1 MMLEIKPSQL
11 SPQYAFSPSDE
22 IFIDGRQYQYFET
35 RGSEHFFM
43 PADGNGVLQSLNNS
57 QIARWLDKGKFEHK
71 PARTYEPMST
81 VPAELLSLFSSAEK
95 ERAEC
100 REAFVL
106 AFLERFEE
114 GKVKRTDRSITDAMG
129 ELCIRAG
136 EIIQTATPTKLLA
149 KREVPEKVSARSV
162 RRWLKAYEYH
172 GLPGLY
178 DRVSDRGNYD
188 RVITDDE
195 RLLMYKSV
203 LGYLSDLKKTPAN
216 IVSDVRSAFTAE
228 NQSRKAK
235 GLPELLCPS
244 RITIRQAIAS
254 LDPHRVKLTRE
265 GKDAARRAY
274 SPVGVGIEVERP
286 MQRVEMDEQKID
298 LISLMADS
306 GLLNLLTQEEKEALG
321 LNGERARWW
330 MTVALCV
337 RTRCIIGMT
346 LSRNPTTQS
355 ALKTVEMAMRDKGI
369 WADAAG
375 ALDPWAQAGMI
386 GTLVTDCGKQ
396 FISHEFRARMHDL
409 GVNVLHTPAAAPWL
423 KPYIE
428 RVFRTFSTRL
438 MPRLSGCTFGDI
450 LRRGTSDP
458 EKKAALTYDQLSAV
472 LVRWIVDVYHNTPHE
487 GLGGETPRNCW
498 ERLTGEYGVTPPP
511 SLPRRRLIFGREIK
525 RVLQKDGVTVLGVRY
540 HSKQLA
546 QHMMHS
552 PDTEMEV
559 RWYPEDIGAVWVKIG
574 EAWCPV
580 QAVQECFRN
589 TSAQQWLMARRQLR
603 LQHQLDAHVKATTV
617 QKALDF
623 ITEQNTA
630 AMTLAG
636 VFLEDWSLERIERE
650 EQTMFTGFRVAD
662 ADDEIPVVNDESWGE
677 LLPTAADLAAIP
689 EKKSQEPQEISSA
702 AAEPVQFPVKHHPDP
717 SNEDDDGGDLLTLW
731 DK

>member
-1 MMLEIKPSQL
+1 MLDISPSPFQTR
-11 SPQYAFSPSDE
+11 YAFGPNDE

-35 RGSEHFFM
+35 RGHEHLFM
-43 PADGNGVLQSLNNS
+43 PADGNGVLQSFNNS

-71 PARTYEPMST
+71 PAQRYEPVTT
-81 VPAELLSLFSSAEK
+81 VPAQLLSLFSAAEK
-95 ERAEC
+95 ERAEF
-100 REAFVL
+100 REAFVF
-106 AFLERFEE
+106 AFLERYQD
-114 GKVKRTDRSITDAMG
+114 GKVKRTDQSIKNQMDQ
-129 ELCIRAG
+129 LCIRAG
-136 EIIQTATPTKLLA
+136 EIIQTAKPSKLLG
-149 KREVPEKVSARSV
+149 KREIPKKVSARSV

-172 GLPGLY
+172 GPAGLY
-178 DRVSDRGNYD
+178 DSVSERGNHD
-188 RVITDDE
+188 RRITDDE
-195 RLLMYKSV
+195 RMLMYRNV
-203 LGYLSDLKKTPAN
+203 MGYLSDLKKTPAN
-216 IVSDVRSAFTAE
+216 IVADVRAAFTAE
-228 NQSRKAK
+228 NEERKVR
-235 GLPELLCPS
+235 GLPELVCPS
-244 RITIRQAIAS
+244 RITIRQAIAC

-274 SPVGVGIEVERP
+274 SPVGAGIDVERP

-298 LISLMADS
+298 LISLMGDS
-306 GLLNLLTQEEKEALG
+306 GLLHLLTQEEKEALG
-321 LNGERARWW
+321 LNGEKARWW

-337 RTRCIIGMT
+337 RTRCIVGMT
-346 LSRNPTTQS
+346 LSRTPTSQS
-355 ALKTVEMAMRDKGI
+355 ALKTVEMAMRDKGV

-375 ALDPWAQAGMI
+375 ALDPWAESGMI

-396 FISHEFRARMHDL
+396 FVSHEFRARMHDL

-487 GLGGETPRNCW
+487 GLGGETPQNCW
-498 ERLTGEYGVTPPP
+498 QRLTGEYGVTPPP
-511 SLPRRRLIFGREIK
+511 SLPRRQLIFGREIK
-525 RVLQKDGVTVLGVRY
+525 RVLHKDGVTVLGVRY

-552 PDTEMEV
+552 PDNEMEV

-580 QAVQECFRN
+580 QAVHECFRN

-603 LQHQLDAHVKATTV
+603 LQHQFNAKVKATTV

-623 ITEQNTA
+623 ITGQNSA
-630 AMTLAG
+630 AMKLAG
-636 VFLEDWSLERIERE
+636 VLLEDWSFERIERE
-650 EQTMFTGFRVAD
+650 EQAMFTGFRVAG
-662 ADDEIPVVNDESWGE
+662 ADDELLGVTDDTWGQS
-677 LLPTAADLAAIP
+677 LPTATDLAAGP
-689 EKKSQEPQEISSA
+689 KEKVRKSDEISSA
-702 AAEPVQFPVKHHPDP
+702 EAEPVQFPVQHHPDP
-717 SNEDDDGGDLLTLW
+717 FEEDDDGGELLTLW
-731 DK
+731 EK